1 MAAIEAHA
9 ASSRETGSSTTST
22 IGTMDWMPQ
31 SQAQP
36 FLAHGRS
43 LSRSV
48 MERSFLR
55 RTATGAGLSKS
66 TVLARQRLLLEGGRN
81 AHGDSW
87 FVAVAPCSYRLWRR
101 GPVILPAALR
111 SVHEMSPQSRA
122 DLFWL
127 FCASR
132 AWRVSTAA
140 GAIVAAPRD
149 SGLFSLLKMALI
161 PLCIAPSAFAS
172 PHILG
177 AVRLG
182 LYPVITPSRR
192 PRMKAS
198 LPLFPLISPR
208 PTPPLLLAA
217 SFLAWKWSLGR
228 SV

>member
-1 MAAIEAHA
+1 MRMAIL
-9 ASSRETGSSTTST
+9 G
-22 IGTMDWMPQ
+22 
-31 SQAQP
+31 
-36 FLAHGRS
+36 
-43 LSRSV
+43 
-48 MERSFLR
+48 
-55 RTATGAGLSKS
+55 
-66 TVLARQRLLLEGGRN
+66 LLLSPLALTAFGAE
-81 AHGDSW
+81 A
-87 FVAVAPCSYRLWRR
+87 
-101 GPVILPAALR
+101 PVILPAALR

-182 LYPVITPSRR
+182 LYPEITPSRR

-208 PTPPLLLAA
+208 PTPPSTPRGFFSRLEVVFGSKCLSCLARNSA
-217 SFLAWKWSLGR
+217 TPPAMPSMFLPKR
-228 SV
+228 SRRPRTEGKRRKSS